1 MISHLTQNK
10 NQSSLQDTLWV
21 DSLLL
26 LTLLPTSILL
36 LTLLRRQWLSCGF
49 LNTSRLF
56 LCWRLCVCYF
66 LCLEGPFP
74 TTSLTPSLH
83 VTSKVWLSSM
93 PFYKVTSL
101 SFIPQPSLSI
111 HVPLSGLT
119 FFHCTFHH
127 LTHVYTSLFSVFLN
141 KNINSLKE
149 GRNFYFFFPLLYT
162 WHLEQWPT
170 HSR

>member
-1 MISHLTQNK
+1 MISHLTQNN
-10 NQSSLQDTLWV
+10 NQSSLQDPLWV

-26 LTLLPTSILL
+26 LTLFPTSIPL

-49 LNTSRLF
+49 LNMSRLF
-56 LCWRLCVCYF
+56 LCWSLCVCYF

-83 VTSKVWLSSM
+83 ATLKVWLSSM

-101 SFIPQPSLSI
+101 SLIPQLSLSI
-111 HVPLSGLT
+111 HVPLSGLI

-127 LTHVYTSLFSVFLN
+127 LTHIYTSLFSVFLN
-141 KNINSLKE
+141 KNINPLKGE
-149 GRNFYFFFPLLYT
+149 TSIFFS
-162 WHLEQWPT
+162 HCCI
-170 HSR
+170 HGI